1 MACTY
6 ILVLYLLYI
15 LKCLGIHGIEDKQQ
29 QTTLC
34 AKFRSN
40 LKCFKRYKNQI
51 RPGGFSFLGKKDLGY
66 ILYGGLPPPNLNK
79 PVKQPSPK

>member
-1 MACTY
+1 M
-6 ILVLYLLYI
+6 IPQGLLHVGHDHFLAHSEVYHRRVN
-15 LKCLGIHGIEDKQQ
+15 LGVISAY
-29 QTTLC
+29 T
-34 AKFRSN
+34 
-40 LKCFKRYKNQI
+40 NQI